1 VKSESLARGG
11 VMTMTLADNL
21 DDDARL
27 QRCVCSLCLV
37 ARVAVCALAMVVLH
51 DGRRGYLYRF
61 LADFLL
67 IKWPTLF
74 SLINENGKSFALFQK
89 KLWVKSSLDKPA

>member
-11 VMTMTLADNL
+11 AMTMTLADNL

-27 QRCVCSLCLV
+27 QWCVCSLRSV
-37 ARVAVCALAMVVLH
+37 ARVARCALAMVVFH
-51 DGRRGYLYRF
+51 NGRRGCLYQF
-61 LADFLL
+61 LAVFPI

-74 SLINENGKSFALFQK
+74 FLINENGKSFASFQK
-89 KLWVKSSLDKPA
+89 KMLLSYK